1 MKNKILS
8 IICFMLILVSCVSGC
23 SEDAQSTNDTTSA
36 ITSEFSSETRQNSTT
51 DVDTSQVTSTAIQ
64 SESLEETTTSDSAS
78 NVSNNVSDTMTPL
91 EIHYIDVGQGDAT
104 LIKCGDDAML
114 IDAGDNDKGTQ
125 IRAYLMSQNV
135 SKLKYVIG
143 THPDADHYGG
153 LDVVIYN
160 FDCENIFL
168 SDLMKDNRTCDDV
181 VQTMKNKYYTYT
193 TPAVGST
200 YTLGDATIQ
209 FVGPVKNDYSEA
221 NNHSLVLLV
230 KHGDN
235 TFLFTGDAEEESERD
250 ILAANTTISCD
261 VMQAGHHGSSSSNT
275 EKFLKTASPEY
286 MVISC
291 GENNQYGHP
300 HSETMNTLRAMGVKV
315 FRTDLQGTIVVKSD
329 GKNLTFNCSPDE
341 SYVAGEPQ
349 GSSQNTT
356 TKETVSETTITE
368 TTTSTENTQNTQL
381 YVVNT
386 NTKKF
391 HLPDCSSAKRIKDE
405 NRMEV
410 NSTKEELI
418 EEGYSP
424 CKNCLE

>member
-1 MKNKILS
+1 MKRKKRILS
-8 IICFMLILVSCVSGC
+8 TICLILILVSCISGC
-23 SEDAQSTNDTTSA
+23 STDTQSPDDITSA
-36 ITSEFSSETRQNSTT
+36 ITSGILSDAGQSIITDADNSTT
-51 DVDTSQVTSTAIQ
+51 TFD
-64 SESLEETTTSDSAS
+64 SESLEETTTSDST
-78 NVSNNVSDTMTPL
+78 NNASDTIAPL

-135 SKLKYVIG
+135 SKLKYVVG

-193 TPAVGST
+193 TPAIGSI

-209 FVGPVKNDYSEA
+209 FIGPVKNDYSES
-221 NNHSLVLLV
+221 NNHSLVLSV

-235 TFLFTGDAEEESERD
+235 TFLFTGDAEEESEKD
-250 ILAANTTISCD
+250 MLAANTAISCN

-275 EKFLKTASPEY
+275 EKFLKAANPEY
-286 MVISC
+286 VVISC
-291 GENNQYGHP
+291 GEDNQYGHP
-300 HSETMNTLRAMGVKV
+300 HAETMNTLRAMGIKV
-315 FRTDLQGTIVVKSD
+315 FRTDLQGTIVAKSD

-341 SYVAGEPQ
+341 SYIAGEPQ
-349 GSSQNTT
+349 GSNQKATIS
-356 TKETVSETTITE
+356 ETTTITE
-368 TTTSTENTQNTQL
+368 NAQNTQL

-391 HLPDCSSAKRIKDE
+391 HLPNCSSAKKIKDE
-405 NRMEV
+405 NKWEV